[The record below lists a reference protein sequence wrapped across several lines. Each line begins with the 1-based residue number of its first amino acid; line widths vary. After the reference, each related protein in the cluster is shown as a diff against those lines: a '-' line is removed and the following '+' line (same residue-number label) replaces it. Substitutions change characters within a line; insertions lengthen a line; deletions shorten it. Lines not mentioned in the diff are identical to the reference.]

1 MVCGGSQ
8 SNMSYNIYDTNYL
21 ANWLAEKQIQTPCYV
36 YDTQLLI
43 DTLCMAQNAC
53 KNLFKHWVIHYALKA
68 NNNIDLLNII
78 QQHGFGIDCVSGGE
92 INYALENKFNAKD
105 LVFAGVGKLDWE
117 INFALERNICAF
129 NCESLEELEV
139 INQLAADKNV
149 IAQIMLRINPD
160 IDAKTHKHI
169 STGQANNKF
178 GISINHIKNS
188 LNQINQLKHIKI
200 CGLHYHIGSQ
210 ITDMQI
216 YEILAQNVTTDY
228 QEMKCLGFDFTHL
241 DLGGGLGIDYSN
253 PEKTPIPDFATY
265 FQVLA
270 DNLVIDD
277 EIIVHF
283 ELGRSLI
290 AQCGALLSSVTYIK
304 PASDYDFAIID
315 AGMND
320 LIRPALYG
328 ANHKIIH
335 LRPLSSNVDYPE
347 LISLSNTDAG
357 EELHSYCVV
366 GPVCES
372 SDIFSQAVMLP
383 KLKRGDKIALLSC
396 GAYGHV
402 MANTYN
408 LRPMICEY
416 LL

>member
-1 MVCGGSQ
+1 MVRGESQ
-8 SNMSYNIYDTNYL
+8 PNMSYKIFDTKYL
-21 ANWLAEKQIQTPCYV
+21 ANWLTEKQIQTPCYV

-43 DTLCMAQNAC
+43 DTLCAAQNAC
-53 KNLFKHWVIHYALKA
+53 KNSFKHGIIHYALKA
-68 NNNIDLLNII
+68 NNNTDLLNII
-78 QQHGFGIDCVSGGE
+78 RPHGFGIDCVSGGE
-92 INYALENKFNAKD
+92 INYALDHNFNAKD

-117 INFALERNICAF
+117 INLALERNICAF

-188 LNQINQLKHIKI
+188 LEQINQLKHIKI

-216 YEILAQNVTTDY
+216 YATLAQNVTTDY

-241 DLGGGLGIDYSN
+241 DLGGGLGIDYAN
-253 PEKTPIPDFATY
+253 PEQNPIPDFATY
-265 FQVLA
+265 FEILA
-270 DNLVIDD
+270 NNLVIDD

-290 AQCGALLSSVTYIK
+290 AQCGAILSSVTYIK

-328 ANHKIIH
+328 AQHKIMS
-335 LRPLSSNVDYPE
+335 LRPLLDVDHSGHINVD
-347 LISLSNTDAG
+347 
-357 EELHSYCVV
+357 EELRSYCVV

-372 SDIFSQAVMLP
+372 SDIFSQNVKLP

-402 MANTYN
+402 MANQYN
-408 LRPMICEY
+408 LRPLIHEY
-416 LL
+416 TLCL